1 MKQIKR
7 VLLAVS
13 AVLVL
18 IVACMGMSACSG
30 SASATGSYRYDH
42 ITIQSDQYG
51 PVVLLSG
58 AQVLTLYDDGTY
70 MLSNNSSGW
79 TGTSAGNLQHGGFT
93 YSRSMNNSVY
103 AFGAFTEVSNDA
115 ELEELVI
122 TLDSVTR
129 AISKAVGYGSDS
141 VAQGDSASSAD
152 ADAILALCGGLAG
165 TTVTIDTSTGVL
177 SELISLKG

>member
-7 VLLAVS
+7 VLLAIS

-18 IVACMGMSACSG
+18 IIASVGLAACSG

-58 AQVLTLYDDGTY
+58 AQVLTLYDDGTF
-70 MLSNNSSGW
+70 MLSDNSSGW

-93 YSRSMNNSVY
+93 YSRSMNNNVY
-103 AFGAFTEVSNDA
+103 AFGTFTEVSNDI
-115 ELEELVI
+115 ELEELTI
-122 TLDSVTR
+122 TLNDVTR
-129 AISKAVGYGSDS
+129 VISKAVGYGSDS
-141 VAQGDSASSAD
+141 IAQGDSNSSEDAS
-152 ADAILALCGGLAG
+152 ALLELCSGIAG
-165 TTVTIDTSTGVL
+165 TTVTIDTSTGLL
-177 SELISLKG
+177 SEAISLKG